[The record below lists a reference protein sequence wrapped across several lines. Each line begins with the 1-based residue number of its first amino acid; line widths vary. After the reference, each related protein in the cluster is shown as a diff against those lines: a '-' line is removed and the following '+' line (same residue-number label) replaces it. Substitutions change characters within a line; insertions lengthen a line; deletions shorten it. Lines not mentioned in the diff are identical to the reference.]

1 MKFTAI
7 TLLAL
12 GASATAFVVN
22 DKNAV
27 TDSAVEARVVVSRL
41 SLQLEALG

>member
-12 GASATAFVVN
+12 GASATAYVVN
-22 DKNAV
+22 DKKVA
-27 TDSAVEARVVVSRL
+27 TDNAVEARVVVSHP
-41 SLQLEALG
+41 